1 MNEHDTDERL
11 LAWVERVAA
20 FFARNNGLPLI
31 TGRVLGWLMVC
42 DPPEQTAAQIA
53 TAIGASKASL
63 STAVRVLEA
72 SGFVRTVTRP
82 AERGVHLR
90 VVDDVWE
97 RVARRKLEALGQFS
111 EITAEGL
118 EILDDDPARA
128 ERVRDAHRL
137 FSWLER
143 EIPPLFERWEERP
156 S

>member
-1 MNEHDTDERL
+1 MDEQGGDEEL

-53 TAIGASKASL
+53 AAIGASKGSL

-72 SGFVRTVTRP
+72 GGFVRAVTRP
-82 AERGVHLR
+82 AERGVRLR

-118 EILDDDPARA
+118 ELLRDDPERA
-128 ERVRDAHRL
+128 GRVRDAHRL
-137 FSWLER
+137 FAWLER
-143 EIPPLFERWEERP
+143 EIPPLFQRWEED
-156 S
+156 SS

>member
-1 MNEHDTDERL
+1 MDEQSKEEQL

-72 SGFVRTVTRP
+72 SGFVRAVTRP

-90 VVDDVWE
+90 VADDVWE
-97 RVARRKLEALGQFS
+97 RVARRKLEALGDFS
-111 EITAEGL
+111 EITADGL
-118 EILDDDPARA
+118 EILHDEPARGD
-128 ERVRDAHRL
+128 RVRDAHRL
-137 FSWLER
+137 FSRLEQQ
-143 EIPPLFERWEERP
+143 IAPLLQHRDDDSP
-156 S
+156 